1 MGSCISVIRG
11 NDKIEKVKRIEVIG
25 KKTGASQRRKNKK
38 TRRREDA
45 KKIKKTETREN
56 NDETGRKE
64 GVEKTPV
71 SEIHGIN
78 CPPHTAWRIQ
88 SRSKQA
94 AGKNAKKCSSL
105 EVIDV
110 EDEDESTLED
120 EHQFLVENNSDAN
133 YRPME
138 DYKIGGV
145 SRPRNDRVLVKQNDA
160 KTGACA
166 VAHQRES
173 SSSTRKKHLQRR
185 VGRENETSNLSTEPS
200 RSSAHPRK
208 TKVSGAL
215 PRPSQWHQVYTEKLK
230 NKEKRAHE
238 NLKKEPKK
246 KAKKALTRA
255 ERDHAY
261 KVSLIKRIKKS
272 IMKDSRAQGPD
283 TAYYLA
289 ATDEYFARIFGINV
303 EDLEGGSSSSSSE
316 SSRSSIGTTSSDGDL
331 NEQSIGRFYKGDES
345 DQRQKHERRSRGW
358 FGWRSNK
365 VVPL

>member
-1 MGSCISVIRG
+1 MGSCSSVIRG

-38 TRRREDA
+38 TRRRENA

-56 NDETGRKE
+56 NVETGRKE

-71 SEIHGIN
+71 TEIHGIK
-78 CPPHTAWRIQ
+78 CPPNTPWRIQ

-94 AGKNAKKCSSL
+94 AGKKAKKCSSL
-105 EVIDV
+105 EVIDI

-120 EHQFLVENNSDAN
+120 EHQFPLENNSDAN
-133 YRPME
+133 YPPME
-138 DYKIGGV
+138 DYKMGGV
-145 SRPRNDRVLVKQNDA
+145 PRPRNDRVLVKQKDA

-173 SSSTRKKHLQRR
+173 SSSTRDKHLQRR
-185 VGRENETSNLSTEPS
+185 VGRENETSNLATEPS
-200 RSSAHPRK
+200 ESSAHPRR

-230 NKEKRAHE
+230 NKEKHAHE

-246 KAKKALTRA
+246 QRKKALTRA

-272 IMKDSRAQGPD
+272 IKKDSRAQGPD

-316 SSRSSIGTTSSDGDL
+316 SSRSSIDATSSDGDL

-345 DQRQKHERRSRGW
+345 DQRQKHERRSRRW

-365 VVPL
+365 VAPL